1 MTFNSLQSSNGIASV
16 LSEVRSQLE
25 TIVDVEGVRELT
37 ETLPACV
44 LLGGIAARRELIA
57 ALLGEHGVATSAAA
71 LLVAPGMRQPLALE
85 LRCGAQE
92 FGSIHGPEA
101 QAWLQSVAQ
110 AAQQALGNR
119 LKLEPLRMR
128 LSAMGCAN
136 IDVVDLPDRQ
146 GLGDSAPVPPKI
158 DEMRICH
165 LGSSSNLLV
174 CLEPGLPLELCRRFD
189 PTLRRTVLLGA
200 AASSAQAGNGT
211 LPPSMLCGTAAAR
224 ALEERFTLL
233 CNDRQQQWLSNLER
247 LKLRLTKSHGEAKE
261 VEQRESSAEVL
272 RRARAAGL
280 SFGRALQH
288 IIAGAP
294 GCTAGAFTLEEE
306 LLEFASAAVKGNC
319 GTGFA
324 LSGEDAASAAADLF
338 THFDGVEGY
347 AAYLR
352 DSVRIPSADV
362 SLNGGAAWQR
372 LLAEVEVAMRLS
384 HPPPEELAG
393 LMLAAIRVGGTGV
406 HGHQRWEDVASKLM
420 LSIAYEPLRRRIR
433 YVAARVVWVLRH
445 QKAAISEWM
454 SSLLDGPAAN
464 LYSPL
469 FAEHV
474 KILRKYPIVR
484 DLVFNAYN
492 DAASTVGEQ
501 VLKNLEGTLMA
512 ACISPE
518 LMLRPSTEPALD
530 PNKPVSVPATKD
542 ERSSD
547 ARQRVAAEVCHRA
560 SQSGGMP
567 VQLRDRVFE
576 PSEAVQ
582 TLPFLEVKLR
592 HAFGVLADVLANQ
605 AFAFA
610 DTSLTTLC
618 RRQVDEAMNKIDF
631 SIEQKQ
637 AMAAQHAELKDVAD
651 QVEVRL
657 GAVQNCISRLRST
670 RA

>member
-1 MTFNSLQSSNGIASV
+1 VA

-25 TIVDVEGVRELT
+25 AILDVEGARELT
-37 ETLPACV
+37 DGLPACV
-44 LLGGIAARRELIA
+44 LLGGIAARRELVA

-71 LLVAPGMRQPLALE
+71 LLVAPGMRQPMALE
-85 LRCGAQE
+85 LRYGSQG
-92 FGSIHGPEA
+92 FGSINSPES

-110 AAQQALGNR
+110 AAAQALGSR
-119 LKLEPLRMR
+119 LKVEALRMR
-128 LSAMGCAN
+128 LSARGCAN

-146 GLGDSAPVPPKI
+146 GADGAGGPVPPKI
-158 DEMRICH
+158 DEMRARH
-165 LGSSSNLLV
+165 LGSPANILV
-174 CLEPGLPLELCRRFD
+174 CLEPGAPLELCRRFD
-189 PTLRRTVLLGA
+189 PAQRRTVLLGA
-200 AASSAQAGNGT
+200 AASGLASGT
-211 LPPSMLCGTAAAR
+211 EALPPSMLCGATAAR
-224 ALEERFTLL
+224 ALEERFTRA
-233 CNDRQQQWLSNLER
+233 CTERRQQWQSSLER
-247 LKLRLTKSHGEAKE
+247 LELRLTKSRADAREAE
-261 VEQRESSAEVL
+261 ERESPAEVL

-288 IIAGAP
+288 IIGGAP

-306 LLEFASAAVKGNC
+306 LMEFATAAVKGNC
-319 GTGFA
+319 GTLTA
-324 LSGEDAASAAADLF
+324 LSAEDAASAAADLF
-338 THFDGVEGY
+338 AHFDGVEGY

-352 DSVRIPSADV
+352 DSVKIPSADV

-384 HPPPEELAG
+384 YPPPEELAG

-420 LSIAYEPLRRRIR
+420 LSIAYAPLRRRIR

-469 FAEHV
+469 FSEHV

-484 DLVFNAYN
+484 DLVFGAY
-492 DAASTVGEQ
+492 DSAASTVGEQ

-518 LMLRPSTEPALD
+518 LMLRSSTEPILD
-530 PNKPVSVPATKD
+530 PNSPVSLPQTRGEK
-542 ERSSD
+542 SSE
-547 ARQRVAAEVCHRA
+547 ARQRVAREVGQRN
-560 SQSGGMP
+560 SRSGGLP

-592 HAFGVLADVLANQ
+592 HAFAVLADVLANQ
-605 AFAFA
+605 SFAFA

-618 RRQVDEAMNKIDF
+618 RRQVDDAMNNIDFGAEQKEAM
-631 SIEQKQ
+631 
-637 AMAAQHAELKDVAD
+637 ATQHAEFRGVTE

-657 GAVQNCISRLRST
+657 AAVQRCISTLRNS